1 MNELPGA
8 RRGFTEV
15 AMHFQIVVSPLI
27 TTMPTTAND
36 PAADTTDLLRQIL
49 EVHRESLAVQK
60 QAVAAADNGS
70 RWRQFLARWQQDFPD
85 LPEACRTSLPILERS
100 YGALIAEMADHLRQS
115 DNDSLDNE
123 FALGEFLDRYGM
135 RLSQLG
141 TILSLVAFLA
151 EASSAPGES
160 SSQ

>member
-1 MNELPGA
+1 MQ
-8 RRGFTEV
+8 
-15 AMHFQIVVSPLI
+15 FQFVVSPSV
-27 TTMPTTAND
+27 TTMPTAND
-36 PAADTTDLLRQIL
+36 PPTETTDLLRQIL

-60 QAVAAADNGS
+60 QAAQAGDNGS

-100 YGALIAEMADHLRQS
+100 YGALIAEMTEHLQQS
-115 DNDSLDNE
+115 EHDSLDNE

-151 EASSAPGES
+151 EASSTPGES